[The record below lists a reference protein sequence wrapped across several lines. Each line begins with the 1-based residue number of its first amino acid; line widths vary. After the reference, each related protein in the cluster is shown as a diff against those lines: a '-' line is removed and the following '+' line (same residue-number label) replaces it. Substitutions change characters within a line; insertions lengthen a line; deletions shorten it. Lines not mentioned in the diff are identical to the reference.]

1 MKAILPSHRPL
12 ARQRAL
18 HHRDSDQPESNE
30 RALDS
35 YEHLGSQFLGSISH
49 EFRTPLAAINASV
62 EFLLEELDALSLD
75 ELRQLLASIH
85 FSVTGLQTLIDNLLE
100 STNIEAG
107 RFTIRTQVV
116 DLESLIQDA
125 VQLVRPLLNR
135 RGQQLS
141 VDLPQDCLR
150 LAADGLRLRQVVVN
164 LISNASKFG
173 PVAQKIEIGV
183 RDGPP
188 GMVRL
193 FVADRGPGVPPKDR
207 GKLFHRFARLD
218 TPDGAQF
225 GIGLGLWV
233 VRTIIEEHG
242 GEVGLRARP
251 GGGSIFW
258 CTIPKAQESAE

>member
-1 MKAILPSHRPL
+1 MKVILPAHRSL
-12 ARQRAL
+12 TKHGEL
-18 HHRDSDQPESNE
+18 YHREPDQSESNE
-30 RALDS
+30 RPPDS
-35 YEHLGSQFLGSISH
+35 YDRLGSQFLGSISH

-62 EFLLEELDALSLD
+62 EFLLEELDELSKD

-85 FSVTGLQTLIDNLLE
+85 FSVTSLQTLIDNLLE

-107 RFTIRTQVV
+107 RFTIRAQVV
-116 DLESLIQDA
+116 DLEPVIQDA

-135 RGQQLS
+135 REQQLS
-141 VDLPQDCLR
+141 LNLPPICPR

-164 LISNASKFG
+164 LVSNASKFG
-173 PVAQKIEIGV
+173 PVAQKIEIGLS
-183 RDGPP
+183 DGPP

-207 GKLFHRFARLD
+207 GKLFHRFARMD
-218 TPDGAQF
+218 TQDGAQF

-233 VRTIIEEHG
+233 VRTIIEGHG
-242 GEVGLRARP
+242 GQVGLRSRP

-258 CTIPKAQESAE
+258 CTIPTAKESEE